1 MLPQILAIPTILVV
15 IFIFILSAAVLLSK
29 QRQGNGKH
37 PPGPKTLPIIGNL
50 HMLGKLPHRT
60 LQSLATKYG
69 PIMSL
74 KLGQVPAIV
83 ITSPETAELFLKTHD
98 IAFASRPKS
107 ISSKYISYGGK
118 GLVFSEYGTYWRNM
132 RKLCTLQLLVAS
144 KVEIFSP
151 LRSEHLGEFVK
162 SLQKRAS
169 SSEVVDLSDMVADL
183 IENITFKMILGH
195 SKDDRFDV
203 KNLVREVLILIGTFN
218 VSDYVPWVGVFDL
231 QGLVRRMKKVSKEFD
246 EMMELI
252 IKEHEQSSDNDQN
265 GQRQKDFLDI
275 FLALM
280 HQPIDPQDQQGPVI
294 DKTNIKAIL
303 MTMIIAATDTSATT
317 VEWAMSEL
325 LKYPRVMK
333 KLQEELESAVGMN
346 RKVEESDMEN
356 LPYLDLVVK
365 ETLRLHPVTPL
376 LLPREC
382 REDVTVDGYC
392 IKKKSR
398 IIVNAWA
405 IGRDPKVWSDNVE
418 VFYPERFVNNNIDIR
433 GHDFQLIPFGS
444 GRRGCPGIHLGLTTV
459 KIVLA
464 QLVHCF
470 HWELPFGMSP
480 DDLDM
485 SEKFGLTM
493 PRSKH
498 LLGVPSYRLA
508 EPPRPPGPPRLPIIG
523 NLHNMVGGSGTLPH
537 RSLQSLAKRYGPIMS
552 LQLGNVPTV
561 VVSSPEAAELFLK
574 AHDVVFANR
583 PKLEAAQYTY
593 GPESVAFAEYG
604 AYWRSVRRVCT
615 THLLSASKVES
626 FAGLR
631 RREVEAMVRRVR
643 EAREVVDVSEKVGE
657 VLEDM
662 ACMMVLGR
670 NKDDRFD
677 LKGILVET
685 MTVSGAFNFAD
696 YLPWLRPFDLQ
707 GLTRR
712 SKKIS
717 EALDK
722 MLDTMIEEH
731 QLSPTTQGHHK
742 DFIHTLLSLKD
753 QPIHP
758 HDEHAHIINKR
769 SIKGIVFDMI
779 IGASE
784 TSSNVIEW
792 AISELVR
799 HPRVMENLQNELKN
813 VVGINTMVDETDLTK
828 LSYLD
833 MVVKETLRLH
843 PVVPL
848 LAPHESMEDI
858 VIEGYHIK
866 KKSRIIINAWAIGR
880 DPKAWSENA
889 EMFYP
894 ERFLN
899 SNIDFKGQDFQLIP
913 FGSGRR
919 SCPGIVMGLTIVK
932 LILAQLV
939 HCFNWELPYGM
950 SHDEL
955 DMNEK
960 FGLSMPR
967 ANHLLLIPTYRQL
980 NETLVN

>member
-1 MLPQILAIPTILVV
+1 MLPQTLAIPALLFVV
-15 IFIFILSAAVLLSK
+15 FIFILSAVVLQSK
-29 QRQGNGKH
+29 QNEKY

-60 LQSLATKYG
+60 LQSLAKQYG

-74 KLGQVPAIV
+74 KLGQVTTIV
-83 ITSPETAELFLKTHD
+83 ISSPETAELFLKTHD
-98 IAFASRPKS
+98 TTFASRPKS

-118 GLVFSEYGTYWRNM
+118 GLVFSEYGPYWRNM
-132 RKLCTLQLLVAS
+132 RKLCTVQLLIAS
-144 KVEIFSP
+144 KVEMFSP
-151 LRSEHLGEFVK
+151 LRSQQLQELVK
-162 SLQKRAS
+162 CLRKTAS
-169 SSEVVDLSDMVADL
+169 SREVVDLSDMVGDL
-183 IENITFKMILGH
+183 IENINFQMIFGC

-203 KNLVREVLILIGTFN
+203 KNLAHEIVNLAGTFN
-218 VSDYVPWVGVFDL
+218 VADYMPWLRVFDL
-231 QGLVRRMKKVSKEFD
+231 QELVRRLKKVSKSFD
-246 EMMELI
+246 EVLEQI
-252 IKEHEQSSDNDQN
+252 IKDHEQSSDNKQKS
-265 GQRQKDFLDI
+265 QRQKDFVDI

-280 HQPIDPQDQQGPVI
+280 HQPLDPQDEHGHVL
-294 DKTNIKAIL
+294 DRTNMKAIM
-303 MTMIIAATDTSATT
+303 MTMIVAAIDTSATAI
-317 VEWAMSEL
+317 EWAMSEL
-325 LKYPRVMK
+325 LKHPRVMK
-333 KLQEELESAVGMN
+333 KLQDELESVVGMN
-346 RKVEESDMEN
+346 RKVEESDMEK

-365 ETLRLHPVTPL
+365 ETLRLYPVAPL
-376 LLPREC
+376 LVPREC
-382 REDVTVDGYC
+382 REEITIDGYC
-392 IKKKSR
+392 IKERSR

-405 IGRDPKVWSDNVE
+405 IGRDPKVWSDNAE
-418 VFYPERFVNNNIDIR
+418 VFYPERFANSNVDMR
-433 GHDFQLIPFGS
+433 GYDFRLLPFGS

-470 HWELPFGMSP
+470 NWELPLGMSP

-485 SEKFGLTM
+485 TEKFGLTI
-493 PRSKH
+493 PRSNH
-498 LLGVPSYRLA
+498 LLAVPTYRLA
-508 EPPRPPGPPRLPIIG
+508 GPPGPPRLPIIG
-523 NLHNMVGGSGTLPH
+523 NLHMVGGAGTLPH
-537 RSLQSLAKRYGPIMS
+537 RSLQSLSKRYGPIMS

-574 AHDVVFANR
+574 THDTVFANR
-583 PKLEAAQYTY
+583 PKFETAQYTY
-593 GPESVAFAEYG
+593 GAESVAFAEYG
-604 AYWRSVRRVCT
+604 PYWRNVRKVCT

-626 FAGLR
+626 FDGLR
-631 RREVEAMVRRVR
+631 KREIGAMV
-643 EAREVVDVSEKVGE
+643 ESLKEAAMAREVVDVSERVGE
-657 VLEDM
+657 VLRDM
-662 ACMMVLGR
+662 ACKMVLGR

-685 MTVSGAFNFAD
+685 MSVSGAFNLAD
-696 YLPWLRPFDLQ
+696 YVPWLRLFDLQ

-717 EALDK
+717 KSLDK
-722 MLDTMIEEH
+722 MLDEMIEEH
-731 QLSPTTQGHHK
+731 QLAPPAQGHLK
-742 DFIHTLLSLKD
+742 DFIDILLSLKD

-758 HDEHAHIINKR
+758 HDKHAPIIDKR

-799 HPRVMENLQNELKN
+799 HPRVMENLQNELKD
-813 VVGINTMVDETDLTK
+813 VVGINKMVDENDLAK

-858 VIEGYHIK
+858 VIEGYYIK
-866 KKSRIIINAWAIGR
+866 KKSRVIINAWAIGR
-880 DPKAWSENA
+880 DPKVWSENA
-889 EMFYP
+889 EVFYP
-894 ERFLN
+894 ERFMN

-919 SCPGIVMGLTIVK
+919 SCPGIVMGLTTVK
-932 LILAQLV
+932 LVLTQLV
-939 HCFNWELPYGM
+939 HCFKWELPCGIGP
-950 SHDEL
+950 DEL

-960 FGLSMPR
+960 SGLSMPR
-967 ANHLLLIPTYRQL
+967 ARHLLVIPTYRL
-980 NETLVN
+980 LHETLGN